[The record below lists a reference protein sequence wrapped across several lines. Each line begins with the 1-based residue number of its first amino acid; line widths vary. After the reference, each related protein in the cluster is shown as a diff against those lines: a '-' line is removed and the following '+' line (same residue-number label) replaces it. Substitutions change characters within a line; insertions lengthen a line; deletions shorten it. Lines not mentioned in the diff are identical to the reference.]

1 LSAAKSVPSGANVNG
16 PTELRVG
23 PWPVTATARA
33 DEGDMEAETRN
44 AMRSKSFTDKDRMMN
59 ASPFVQK
66 TYAVWEMAVNQKAR

>member
-1 LSAAKSVPSGANVNG
+1 
-16 PTELRVG
+16 
-23 PWPVTATARA
+23 
-33 DEGDMEAETRN
+33 MEAETRN